1 MRPALGAWLGERFP
15 ARNAVFFAV
24 FYLTG
29 LIVARAAVQRGAIAL
44 GWRDIP
50 GSVAL
55 WCFFLTLRIADEH
68 KDFAADSVAHPHR
81 VLQRGL
87 ITLPQLRVIGAC
99 AVIVQLVTCVWL
111 DGGIGRATVAWLA
124 AMTWSAL
131 MAREFFAREW
141 LRPRLMVYALSHMLV
156 MPLVALWI
164 AAMAA
169 PGALGTRPVTAF
181 AVLSLLAGLAFEIA
195 RKIRAPEVEH
205 PLADSYTQS
214 LGIAMACIVLL
225 AAVLGATAAGL
236 ALTALL
242 ARVGVGALVVSGAA
256 ALLAAYAIARF
267 RHTPTVASTRRAEA
281 AVGIATL
288 VTHLVPVVTIVLVRG
303 VGVAS

>member
-1 MRPALGAWLGERFP
+1 VRPALGAWLGERFP
-15 ARNAVFFAV
+15 ARNAVFFIV

-29 LIVARAAVQRGAIAL
+29 LVVARAAAQPGAIAV

-50 GSVAL
+50 GGVAL

-68 KDFAADSVAHPHR
+68 KDFAADSVAHPQR

-87 ITLPQLRVIGAC
+87 ITLPQLRVVGAC
-99 AVIVQLVTCVWL
+99 AAIVQIATCVWL
-111 DGGIGRATVAWLA
+111 DGGIGRAGTAWLA

-131 MAREFFAREW
+131 MAREFFARDW
-141 LRPRLMVYALSHMLV
+141 LRPRLMVYALSHLLV

-169 PGALGTRPVTAF
+169 PNALGTRPVAAF
-181 AVLSLLAGLAFEIA
+181 AVLALLAGLAFEIA

-214 LGIAMACIVLL
+214 LGVAMACIVLL
-225 AAVLGATAAGL
+225 AALLGATAAGL
-236 ALTALL
+236 TLTGLVV
-242 ARVGVGALVVSGAA
+242 RVGLAALAVSGAA
-256 ALLAAYAIARF
+256 TLLAAYAIARF
-267 RHTPTVASTRRAEA
+267 GQTPTVAATRRAEA
-281 AVGIATL
+281 AVGVATL
-288 VTHLVPVVTIVLVRG
+288 VTHLVPVVTIVLARG